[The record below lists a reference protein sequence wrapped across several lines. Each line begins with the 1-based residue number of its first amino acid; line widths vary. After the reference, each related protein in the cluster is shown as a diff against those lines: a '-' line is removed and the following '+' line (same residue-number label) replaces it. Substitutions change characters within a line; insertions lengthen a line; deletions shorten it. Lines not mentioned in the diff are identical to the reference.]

1 MTIDNITPF
10 PKERIVRKPDNLN
23 KEKPKGF
30 HQKRVEELLWQLQYE
45 FMKGYD
51 AKEFDVNEEFQFH
64 QTLPLQREDGKFTKF
79 MVVIHPTQ
87 FPFNS

>member
-1 MTIDNITPF
+1 MIKDKIINF
-10 PKERIVRKPDNLN
+10 PQGKIIRKQDNLN

-30 HQKRVEELLWQLQYE
+30 HRKRIEELLWQLEYE

-51 AKEFDVNEEFQFH
+51 AKEFDQNEEFQYH
-64 QTLPLQREDGKFTKF
+64 KILPLRREDDKFTKF

-87 FPFNS
+87 FPI

>member
-1 MTIDNITPF
+1 MKKNKIINF
-10 PKERIVRKPDNLN
+10 PEDKIVRKPDNLN

-30 HQKRVEELLWQLQYE
+30 HQRRIEELLWQLEYE

-51 AKEFDVNEEFQFH
+51 AGELSQNEEFQYCKI
-64 QTLPLQREDGKFTKF
+64 LPFQRKDKKFTKL

-87 FPFNS
+87 FPF